1 MNIVYTNEA
10 ANKWQKLDM
19 EVQKILCILK
29 LGSLKNYDV
38 LKLVKH
44 F

>member
-1 MNIVYTNEA
+1 MNIVYTHEA

-29 LGSLKNYDV
+29 LGSLLPKE
-38 LKLVKH
+38 L
-44 F
+44 

>member
-19 EVQKILCILK
+19 EVQKIFVYPK
-29 LGSLKNYDV
+29 TWV
-38 LKLVKH
+38 AVT
-44 F
+44 

>member
-19 EVQKILCILK
+19 EVQKILYILK
-29 LGSLKNYDV
+29 LGSL
-38 LKLVKH
+38 LPLSLIH
-44 F
+44 I